1 MCGIGFLITLR
12 NRIKEERN
20 LKRKNFSSSLF
31 NQQLL
36 QLLLERGP
44 DYLNHLS
51 QTLFQNENFQ
61 LNIQIY
67 SSVLHMRGENITKQ
81 PIQKEQ
87 VNSDNNVVNNEDIL
101 LKNFLCWNGEIFSGE
116 ILIDN
121 LKNDGI
127 QLFERLNEIT
137 EKFSEIE
144 NEDLIKF
151 EISQVISKIEGP
163 FAFIFWD
170 VCFYFIYSYYPSL
183 ILKLIRIFY

>member
-101 LKNFLCWNGEIFSGE
+101 IKNFLCWNGEIFSGE

-170 VCFYFIYSYYPSL
+170 VCFYFIYSYYP
-183 ILKLIRIFY
+183 